1 MQEYLQGFE
10 LAVHVCFD
18 PGAALLF
25 AHLPADCIMQISDS
39 AKSQGPNSWVIET
52 LSDKHKLE

>member
-39 AKSQGPNSWVIET
+39 AKSQGPNS
-52 LSDKHKLE
+52 